1 MLWAFT
7 GLITGAWAADAGVV
21 LPIGRATEALEG
33 EVAARVG
40 VTGGLLLEW
49 GDGPLTQA
57 TPATSLRAG
66 FAPIDRAWVQVGGLY
81 AARGGR
87 LDDPD
92 LATAYAYGRYN
103 IVQNDWLSTGPNLA
117 VGYADADWNFPKGT
131 YGMIGWS
138 AVATSRF
145 VEGDASIA
153 GIAYRSAYYLTNQPD
168 TLGYGVA
175 ELGLSLVGPDSPHRL
190 RLGLVA
196 NLPYIV
202 TPVLPTASYTL
213 EIQHFFATV
222 QVTGFPLLASEQG
235 IEVGARF

>member
-1 MLWAFT
+1 MLWFVGCIA
-7 GLITGAWAADAGVV
+7 GAWASDAGVV

-40 VTGGLLLEW
+40 VTGGLFLEW
-49 GDGPLTQA
+49 GGPLITS
-57 TPATSLRAG
+57 TPAASLRAG
-66 FAPIDRAWVQVGGLY
+66 FAPIDRAWVQVGGLN
-81 AARGGR
+81 AARGGH

-92 LATAYAYGRYN
+92 FATAYAYGRYN
-103 IVQNDWLSTGPNLA
+103 IVQNDWLSTGPSLA
-117 VGYADADWNFPKGT
+117 VGYATVDGDFPTGP
-131 YGMIGWS
+131 YGMVGWS

-153 GIAYRSAYYLTNQPD
+153 GIAYRSAYYRTNQAD

-175 ELGLSLVGPDSPHRL
+175 ELGLSMVGPNSPHRVRIGVL
-190 RLGLVA
+190 A
-196 NLPYIV
+196 SLPSPTSPI
-202 TPVLPTASYTL
+202 LPTASYTL